1 MKIWKSASLL
11 AVLVVID
18 QITKI
23 IAKQLLEG
31 KQAFQIIKDVFC
43 FQYLEGGNT
52 GAAFGLFHNQTEML
66 AIISLVLSI
75 IIIFFII
82 RLPRTKY
89 FIPLNLSLIFLGAGA
104 IGNLIDRLFRK
115 YVIDFIYFK
124 AIDFPIFNVA
134 DCYVTISAIV
144 LCLLFLFY
152 YKDED
157 FAKMKRKE

>member
-1 MKIWKSASLL
+1 MKIWKSAFLL

-31 KQAFQIIKDVFC
+31 KQAFHIIKDIFC

-52 GAAFGLFHNQTEML
+52 GAAFGLFHNQTWIL
-66 AIISLVLSI
+66 AIISLILAVVI
-75 IIIFFII
+75 VVCVIK
-82 RLPRTKY
+82 LPKKRY
-89 FIPLNLSLIFLGAGA
+89 FIPLNLSLVFLGAGA
-104 IGNLIDRLFRK
+104 IGNLIDRMFRK
-115 YVIDFIYFK
+115 YVIDFIYFQ

-134 DCYVTISAIV
+134 DCYVTVSAVV

-157 FAKMKRKE
+157 FAKVK

>member
-1 MKIWKSASLL
+1 MKIWKSISLL

-31 KQAFQIIKDVFC
+31 RQAFQIIKGIFC

-52 GAAFGLFHNQTEML
+52 GAAFGLFHNQTWIL
-66 AIISLVLSI
+66 SVISLILSIAIIFCI
-75 IIIFFII
+75 IK
-82 RLPRTKY
+82 LPKEKH
-89 FIPLNLSLIFLGAGA
+89 FVPLNLALIFLGAGA
-104 IGNLIDRLFRK
+104 IGNLIDRVFRQ

-134 DCYVTISAIV
+134 DCYVTISAV
-144 LCLLFLFY
+144 ALCLLYLFY

-157 FAKMKRKE
+157 FEQVKHSN

>member
-1 MKIWKSASLL
+1 MKIWKSA
-11 AVLVVID
+11 VFITILVAID

-31 KQAFQIIKDVFC
+31 KQAFQIIKNVFC

-52 GAAFGLFHNQTEML
+52 GAAFGMFHNQTWIL
-66 AIISLVLSI
+66 AIISLILSAVILFCI
-75 IIIFFII
+75 IK
-82 RLPRTKY
+82 LPQKKR
-89 FIPLNLSLIFLGAGA
+89 FIPLNLSLVFLAAGA
-104 IGNLIDRLFRK
+104 IGNLIDRVFRQ

-134 DCYVTISAIV
+134 DCYVTVAAVV
-144 LCLLFLFY
+144 LCLLYLFY

-157 FAKMKRKE
+157 FEQIKQKD